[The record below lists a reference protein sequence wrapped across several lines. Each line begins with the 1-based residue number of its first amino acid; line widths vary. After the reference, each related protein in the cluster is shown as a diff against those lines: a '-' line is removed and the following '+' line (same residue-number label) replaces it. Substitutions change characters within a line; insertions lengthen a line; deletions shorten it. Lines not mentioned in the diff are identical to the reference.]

1 MTTSTTVLIGTLDT
15 KGREYAYVRDRI
27 AEAGFDVL
35 VVDVGVLGQPHFTP
49 DITSAEVCEA
59 AGFALSQLQF
69 DREGSDT
76 RAVAMATMRNGAATV
91 VRRLVETGRCDG
103 LLGMGGSGGS
113 EVISGAMQAA
123 PFGVPKIL
131 VSTMAS
137 GDISSYV
144 GVSDMCVMH
153 SVTDIA
159 GLNRVSRQVL
169 ENAAGAL
176 IGMVGA
182 RQQALADADDRPG
195 VGITML
201 GVTTPGALRVAEQ
214 LEQAGY
220 DPVIFHAVGS
230 GGRAME
236 SLLENG
242 TLGGVVDFTIKEL
255 TDAAFGGIFAAG
267 PERLRTAGRKGLPR
281 VVVPGAIEVLN
292 FGPIESVPAHLADG
306 SRRLV
311 RHNAEVTAVRL
322 TSTSSRD
329 GPAGRRPAE

>member
-1 MTTSTTVLIGTLDT
+1 
-15 KGREYAYVRDRI
+15 
-27 AEAGFDVL
+27 
-35 VVDVGVLGQPHFTP
+35 
-49 DITSAEVCEA
+49 
-59 AGFALSQLQF
+59 
-69 DREGSDT
+69 
-76 RAVAMATMRNGAATV
+76 MR
-91 VRRLVETGRCDG
+91 
-103 LLGMGGSGGS
+103 
-113 EVISGAMQAA
+113 AA

-137 GDISSYV
+137 GDVSTYV
-144 GVSDMCVMH
+144 GESDMCVMH

-176 IGMVGA
+176 IGMVNA
-182 RQQALADADDRPG
+182 RNRPRPLADDRLG

-220 DPVIFHAVGS
+220 DPVVFHAVGS

-236 SLLENG
+236 SLLQNG

-255 TDAAFGGIFAAG
+255 TDATFGGIFAAG
-267 PERLRTAGRKGLPR
+267 PERLRTAGRRGLPR

-292 FGPIESVPAHLADG
+292 FGPIDSVPAHFVDA
-306 SRRLV
+306 SRPLV

-322 TSTSSRD
+322 TSDELAHMGRIVAERLNEGSGPLAVVIPTGGLDSYSVPD
-329 GPAGRRPAE
+329 GPFYDPASEARFVESLRENLRPAIQVLTVDADINDRKFADFVAETFRELEQSENHRDQGI